1 MTSPSAAPGAGG
13 RQQRPRP
20 KSAKSGQPEGKTVG
34 RRELSR
40 HARFAEISPEVG
52 VLDER
57 AMSQALADD
66 PAAFELLAAM
76 TTATDEN
83 LRAAAI
89 RLSTQHRAGA
99 GPGGARLD
107 ARRSPGCGRSAGRPT
122 ATWTSTPRSMMF
134 PPPAPRAGR

>member
-52 VLDER
+52 ILDER

-66 PAAFELLAAM
+66 PAAFELLAVM
-76 TTATDEN
+76 TTATEEN
-83 LRAAAI
+83 PEVVPRI
-89 RLSTQHRAGA
+89 EPRPVG
-99 GPGGARLD
+99 D
-107 ARRSPGCGRSAGRPT
+107 PGCVRIT
-122 ATWTSTPRSMMF
+122 V
-134 PPPAPRAGR
+134 